1 MSRQNATE
9 RKRLARPPSREYKH
23 GAKYTHKAIKG
34 SIEPV
39 EAYKQLSKLTADQ
52 KVVAGHLAL
61 EIAREYSPAH
71 TDETAQWLEAAVDS
85 FKRAAIESR
94 LGGVAYLLTL
104 SEAELGMIHARAIEP
119 LLVSEK
125 LPNLKVAQATHKLY
139 LQQARRLAQTR
150 QLMLETKQYG
160 FAQDA
165 LGKMGELAVL
175 ALCQRFAIR
184 EVGPESWFPY
194 HASLFED
201 NANIANNA
209 KYNHAWDI
217 SIYTDVEQGDPQLDY
232 RLQVKSTLNA
242 RENRPDAPGIS
253 RVHIKPDLLTD
264 IDKTAPDTIVHI
276 LGQCEAELTS
286 RNPNIVVSARLD
298 SQTER
303 LLDIID
309 LNSEPRA

>member
-61 EIAREYSPAH
+61 EIAKKHSPDHKEESA
-71 TDETAQWLEAAVDS
+71 EWLEAAVDS
-85 FKRAAIESR
+85 FKRASIESR
-94 LGGVAYLLTL
+94 LGGTAYLLTL

-119 LLVSEK
+119 LLISRK
-125 LPNLKVAQATHKLY
+125 LPGPKAAQSIQKLY
-139 LQQARRLAQTR
+139 LHQARRLAETR

-165 LGKMGELAVL
+165 LGKMSELAVL

-194 HASLFED
+194 QASLFED

-217 SIYTDVEQGDPQLDY
+217 SIYTDLEQGHPQLDY
-232 RLQVKSTLNA
+232 RVQVKSTRNA
-242 RENRPDAPGIS
+242 RDVRPDAIGIS

-276 LGQCEAELTS
+276 LGQCEAELSS
-286 RNPNIVVSARLD
+286 RRPNLVASARLD
-298 SQTER
+298 RQTER

-309 LNSEPRA
+309 LNSEPRT